1 MHHCALKEISMQRFA
16 DKVVVVTG
24 AGSGI
29 GKATAERFLDEGAVV
44 TLVGRTRSKLE
55 DVAKPFRDDQ
65 FMIAEADVSNE
76 EEVKDLISR
85 TVEKFGR
92 VDVLVNNAGVVAG
105 GDVGTLTTDDWRR
118 VMATD
123 VDGVF
128 YASRAALPHLKA
140 SRGSIVNV
148 SSVSGMGGD
157 WGMAAYNAAKGAVT
171 NLTRAM
177 AMDHGKDGVRVNAV
191 CPSLT
196 RTGMTE
202 DMMDDDM
209 LMAKFNERFA
219 LEGPGEPEDIAAVIA
234 FLASDDARFVTGVNL
249 PVDGGMSASNGQPPQ

>member
-1 MHHCALKEISMQRFA
+1 
-16 DKVVVVTG
+16 
-24 AGSGI
+24 
-29 GKATAERFLDEGAVV
+29 
-44 TLVGRTRSKLE
+44 
-55 DVAKPFRDDQ
+55 
-65 FMIAEADVSNE
+65 MIAEADVSNE

-157 WGMAAYNAAKGAVT
+157 WDMAAYNAAKGAVT

-177 AMDHGKDGVRVNAV
+177 GYGPRERRSQGECSVPKPDTDRHDRGHDGRRQADCEV
-191 CPSLT
+191 
-196 RTGMTE
+196 
-202 DMMDDDM
+202 
-209 LMAKFNERFA
+209 
-219 LEGPGEPEDIAAVIA
+219 
-234 FLASDDARFVTGVNL
+234 
-249 PVDGGMSASNGQPPQ
+249 Q